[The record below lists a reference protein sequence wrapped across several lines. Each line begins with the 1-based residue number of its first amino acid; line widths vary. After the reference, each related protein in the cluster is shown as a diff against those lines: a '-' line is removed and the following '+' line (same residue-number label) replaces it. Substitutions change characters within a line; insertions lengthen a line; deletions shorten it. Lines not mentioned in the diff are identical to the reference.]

1 MASSSAAS
9 ILGMTGKRTATAA
22 LALALA
28 LILPATAAAQERTI
42 TVKGTATQ
50 EVPNDAATLTFSVS
64 KERPTKGAA
73 LRVVAVRLRAVIAAV
88 QSIPGIGAGDVTT
101 GTISVRKV
109 RSKPIAYRASE
120 GIVVVLHQPEK
131 AGEVVSAAV
140 AAGATGT
147 RGPNFFA
154 SDPEAAYRNTLLA
167 AFDIAKANATALAT
181 RAGATLGLPISIDE
195 GTEISVETAGPRT
208 TKGVEAAPAPPTEPG
223 TSTVTA
229 TVRVVFALE

>member
-1 MASSSAAS
+1 VASSAPAS
-9 ILGMTGKRTATAA
+9 ISGVPGIRIALTAV
-22 LALALA
+22 LALAL
-28 LILPATAAAQERTI
+28 LLPATAAAQERTI

-64 KERPTKGAA
+64 KERTSKGAA
-73 LRVVAVRLRAVIAAV
+73 LRIVAVRLRAVIAAV
-88 QSIPGIGAGDVTT
+88 QTIPGVGAGDVTT

-109 RSKPIAYRASE
+109 RGKPIAYRASE

-147 RGPNFFA
+147 RGPNFFP
-154 SDPEAAYRNTLLA
+154 SDPEAAYRSTLLA
-167 AFDIAKANATALAT
+167 AFDLAKANATALAT
-181 RAGATLGLPISIDE
+181 RAGATLGPAISIDE
-195 GTEISVETAGPRT
+195 GTEVSVETAGPRSA
-208 TKGVEAAPAPPTEPG
+208 KGVEAAPAPPTKPG

-229 TVRVVFALE
+229 TVRVIFALE